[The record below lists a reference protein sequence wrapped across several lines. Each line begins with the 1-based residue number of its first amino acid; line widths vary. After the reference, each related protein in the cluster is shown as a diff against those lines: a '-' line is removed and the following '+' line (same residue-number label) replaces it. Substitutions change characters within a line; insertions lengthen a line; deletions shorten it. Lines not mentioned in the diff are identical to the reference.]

1 MKNKLEE
8 TRRRSNQTT
17 NYEEGT
23 NQKDQTQTETM
34 KKANPMNPDLPNA
47 NRSAQTKPRQRRQR
61 FQEAA
66 VAVTKLQAKVFI

>member
-17 NYEEGT
+17 NHEEGT
-23 NQKDQTQTETM
+23 NRKDQTQTETM
-34 KKANPMNPDLPNA
+34 KKANPMNLDLPNA
-47 NRSAQTKPRQRRQR
+47 NRSAQTEPRQRRQR

-66 VAVTKLQAKVFI
+66 VATMKLQAKVFI